1 MSDTPEVKLKKKLK
15 ALYKEC
21 GVLLV
26 QPIGTVFT
34 QAGVHDHILCV
45 KGVFVSVE
53 VKAGKKGPTGPQK
66 TFGRMVRRAW
76 GYAFCVNEYTFDM
89 FATALRDS
97 IERSRHDSVGAEFD
111 RLQFDLEEALALREG
126 HEGVFVFGIKE
137 EDEE

>member
-45 KGVFVSVE
+45 RGLFVSVE
-53 VKAGKKGPTGPQK
+53 VKAGKGKMTPAQLE
-66 TFGRMVRRAW
+66 FGRMVRRS
-76 GYAFCVNEYTFDM
+76 GGFAFCVNENGLDVFADLLRGLLHPVQGNVWRGAVAIARQVTRDTFPY
-89 FATALRDS
+89 
-97 IERSRHDSVGAEFD
+97 
-111 RLQFDLEEALALREG
+111 EEN
-126 HEGVFVFGIKE
+126 E
-137 EDEE
+137 E

>member
-1 MSDTPEVKLKKKLK
+1 MADTPEVKLKKRLK

-45 KGVFVSVE
+45 RGLFISVE

-66 TFGRMVRRAW
+66 MFGCMVRRSN
-76 GYAFCVNEYTFDM
+76 GHAFCVNDHTYGR
-89 FATALRDS
+89 FAGTLRAACKARYP
-97 IERSRHDSVGAEFD
+97 EEVASVFH
-111 RLQFDLEEALALREG
+111 RLQSDLENARLFHED
-126 HEGVFVFGIKE
+126 HEGVHTFDDQ
-137 EDEE
+137 DEE